1 MDNVKAYLR
10 QIAHNRETVRMLK
23 QRKKDLTMGMTAI
36 SGIDYSRD
44 RITSTPKN
52 AMEEAAWRLLERAE
66 IIDREILRLVDQTD
80 QIIAEIAGIQNA
92 TYKTI
97 LFKRY
102 VECKD
107 LKDMAKEMDYSYDH
121 ICHLHGEALDHFRKS
136 ATNRSN
142 SQFLNY

>member
-80 QIIAEIAGIQNA
+80 QIIAEIAGIRNE
-92 TYKTI
+92 TYKRI

-102 VECKD
+102 AECKK
-107 LKDMAKEMDYSYDH
+107 LKDIASDMDYSYER
-121 ICHLHGEALDHFRKS
+121 ICHLHGEALDYFRKL
-136 ATNRSN
+136 ATDS
-142 SQFLNY
+142 SK

>member
-36 SGIDYSRD
+36 SGIDYSKD
-44 RITSTPKN
+44 RVTSTPKN

-92 TYKTI
+92 IYKTI
-97 LFKRY
+97 LFRRY
-102 VECKD
+102 VENDK
-107 LKDMAKEMDYSYDH
+107 LKDIADDLHYSYER
-121 ICHLHGEALDHFRKS
+121 ICHLHGEALNYFRVTHLVRKVDIK
-136 ATNRSN
+136 
-142 SQFLNY
+142 